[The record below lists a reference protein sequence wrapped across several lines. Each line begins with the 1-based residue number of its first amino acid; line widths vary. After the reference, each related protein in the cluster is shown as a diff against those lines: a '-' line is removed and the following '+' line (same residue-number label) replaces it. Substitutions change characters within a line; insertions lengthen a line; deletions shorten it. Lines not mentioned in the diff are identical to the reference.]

1 MEGLERRSQM
11 KVKDAMMGTPYY
23 CQLDTNLGS
32 AAELMWIGN
41 CGFLPVTGNDGK
53 IVGVI
58 TDRDICVALGTR
70 NRVAGEVTVREVMTS
85 RLFACSPDDDVHAA
99 MQTMEEGGVRR
110 LPVIAANGTLVGV
123 LSVDDLLLRAEA
135 GGIGRRPEV
144 SVDEVVEAYRGIDQR
159 RIPQIVLARGAA

>member
-53 IVGVI
+53 VVGVI
-58 TDRDICVALGTR
+58 TDRDICVALG
-70 NRVAGEVTVREVMTS
+70 
-85 RLFACSPDDDVHAA
+85 
-99 MQTMEEGGVRR
+99 
-110 LPVIAANGTLVGV
+110 
-123 LSVDDLLLRAEA
+123 
-135 GGIGRRPEV
+135 
-144 SVDEVVEAYRGIDQR
+144 
-159 RIPQIVLARGAA
+159 LARRTTMFTQRCKRWKKEGCAACR